1 VAEGH
6 GSRSEPRTSPQA
18 TGDVGEAHQEMNM
31 QNGNF
36 SATIVVN
43 GIEVA
48 DQMDATVPI
57 AFGDEYVV
65 RLRTHHGRRAVADI
79 WVDGVHITPDGG
91 VVVPSYGYA
100 DVETPPGA
108 PGSKFRFVDSDSH
121 DAHVAGKGGPDIN
134 GEKGLIRVDFRSERA
149 ASPPTI
155 LSYCDNGSKSYGG
168 AVPRGLEESVP
179 TRSGV
184 TVAGSSSS
192 QSFRRI
198 QMDIEPIAT
207 TILLKLKGRAS
218 RAQPAYVK
226 QTSRYC
232 IQCGR
237 PANLLANRCPCGAP
251 NGGHY

>member
-1 VAEGH
+1 
-6 GSRSEPRTSPQA
+6 
-18 TGDVGEAHQEMNM
+18 M

-134 GEKGLIRVDFRSERA
+134 GEKGPRSYRTAIMVLSPTGEQYRVVWRN
-149 ASPPTI
+149 P
-155 LSYCDNGSKSYGG
+155 
-168 AVPRGLEESVP
+168 
-179 TRSGV
+179 
-184 TVAGSSSS
+184 
-192 QSFRRI
+192 FRREAVSPW
-198 QMDIEPIAT
+198 QAPH
-207 TILLKLKGRAS
+207 LLS
-218 RAQPAYVK
+218 RFDVFRW
-226 QTSRYC
+226 TSNRL
-232 IQCGR
+232 R
-237 PANLLANRCPCGAP
+237 PRS
-251 NGGHY
+251 Y